1 MTNILLMTTIVFMNQ
16 LVFIWARTWNV
27 KMIAANNLKGV
38 LISGAVVHV
47 AWLLG
52 ITIGVVSMKEILIN
66 FEWKYLPVLVGSLSG
81 GLLGSYFGLLEK
93 MKYRKSFSM
102 SDLFTT
108 FVNNIKKLLKK

>member
-1 MTNILLMTTIVFMNQ
+1 MNQ

-38 LISGAVVHV
+38 LISGAIVHA

-66 FEWKYLPVLVGSLSG
+66 FQWEYTPVLLGSMFG

-93 MKYRKSFSM
+93 QKYRKSFSIK
-102 SDLFTT
+102 DLFTT
-108 FVNNIKKLLKK
+108 FVNNIKKLLKR

>member
-1 MTNILLMTTIVFMNQ
+1 MTITVFVNQ

-38 LISGAVVHV
+38 LLSGAIVHV

-66 FEWKYLPVLVGSLSG
+66 FQLIYTPVLIGSLSG

-93 MKYRKSFSM
+93 MKYRKSFSV

-108 FVNNIKKLLKK
+108 FVNNIKKLFKK